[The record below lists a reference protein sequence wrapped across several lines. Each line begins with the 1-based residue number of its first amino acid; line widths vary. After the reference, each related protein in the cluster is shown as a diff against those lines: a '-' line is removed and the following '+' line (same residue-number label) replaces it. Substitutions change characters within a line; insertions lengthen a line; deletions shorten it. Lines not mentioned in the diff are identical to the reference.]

1 MIVRSV
7 VQGRFRSIRI
17 LALVML
23 AIAACSKGKTTD
35 GREASMAEANA
46 SLAAAQDLSVT
57 QDNIT
62 QSRQNAI
69 TRAVER
75 ISPAV
80 VGINVIQIRRYIQ
93 RSPFEDDPFWGWF
106 FEPRQYM
113 ERVKGL
119 GSGFLISPDGF
130 ILTNEHV
137 VHQASEILVT
147 TTDGKQYQAKSVGE
161 DFTTDVALLKIDGN
175 QLPFIP
181 LGDSDDLLIGEWVIA
196 LGNPFGLFNVNSKP
210 TVTVGVISAK
220 DMDFQGDLQIEGH
233 SYQDMIQ
240 TDASINGGNSG
251 GPLVNSL
258 GSCIGINTFIISG
271 SDFQKTS
278 IGIGFAIPIN
288 RVKKILSDLK
298 SVGRVDRSF
307 FTGLEVE
314 NINLLVAQMLGISPR
329 DGVIVSRVAEKS
341 PSDKAGIR
349 IGDVVVAINGERVQ
363 STTDVQTLINTID
376 VTEKGTI
383 RLTLLRK
390 SKQADVELK
399 VDKNP

>member
-1 MIVRSV
+1 
-7 VQGRFRSIRI
+7 
-17 LALVML
+17 ML

-35 GREASMAEANA
+35 SQEASM
-46 SLAAAQDLSVT
+46 AAAQDLSGV
-57 QDNIT
+57 QDDIT

-75 ISPAV
+75 VSPAV

-175 QLPFIP
+175 SLPFIP

-288 RVKKILSDLK
+288 QVKKILSDLK

-314 NINLLVAQMLGISPR
+314 NINMVVARMLGISPR
-329 DGVIVSRVAEKS
+329 HGVIVSHVAEKS
-341 PSDKAGIR
+341 PADKAGIR

-383 RLTLLRK
+383 RLTLFRK
-390 SKQADVELK
+390 GKQSDVELK